1 MQTNGGHPRS
11 GGGDGGGATAHSG
24 LSSATAFL
32 QTPAAGAQA
41 QRRLPPLTPTAELG
55 AERGASSAAAAPAV
69 PASAPAPPAAPPARA
84 TPAGAAPAC
93 CPAPA
98 RDRGPTLA
106 APCAKRA
113 VPAGGTTDHSLA
125 SGSSGGTGGSASGAP
140 SGAEEA
146 TATLHSG
153 PARAATPATGA
164 ALAAA
169 SLSSSCRCKAIQP
182 AICSF
187 CQLKICLIWQ
197 ARRSQFMRRPQKQRR
212 RVAAR
217 VSGSSHSS
225 DGRCT
230 WVMQGRGSLSQAGQ
244 WAGDA

>member
-69 PASAPAPPAAPPARA
+69 PGPSAAPAPPAASLPGA

-93 CPAPA
+93 CPATA
-98 RDRGPTLA
+98 HDRGPALA
-106 APCAKRA
+106 APGAKRA
-113 VPAGGTTDHSLA
+113 LPTGGNTIHSLA

-169 SLSSSCRCKAIQP
+169 LLSRSWSRCKAMLTAP
-182 AICSF
+182 SVPLLTLNPLYVVSHYGTDHGTASHTTV
-187 CQLKICLIWQ
+187 
-197 ARRSQFMRRPQKQRR
+197 ARSQHRSL
-212 RVAAR
+212 AAAIA
-217 VSGSSHSS
+217 
-225 DGRCT
+225 T
-230 WVMQGRGSLSQAGQ
+230 TAAGP
-244 WAGDA
+244 G